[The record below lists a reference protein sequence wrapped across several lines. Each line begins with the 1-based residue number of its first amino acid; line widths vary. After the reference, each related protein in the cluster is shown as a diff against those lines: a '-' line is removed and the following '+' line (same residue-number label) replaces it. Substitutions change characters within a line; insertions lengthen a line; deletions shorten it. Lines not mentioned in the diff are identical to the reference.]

1 MSKNLRHSKI
11 KNTGILFELLSRQ
24 ITVDVLN
31 NRKNSSAIDIIKKY
45 FNENTELG
53 REQQLYRILIGE
65 NYNVESKADKLI
77 EAVISSRQKI
87 KNSNLH
93 NEKYNLIKEIKENY
107 SVDEFFAARIPNYK
121 VYASIYKL
129 FLSETSGG
137 TFDPAEAVNSR
148 FTIIEHIIR
157 NPIAKKDKQAKIVS
171 EYQKQE
177 KDLRLLSYQ
186 ILVDKFNERYSALD
200 SHQKKLLK
208 EYINN
213 ISNTNNLREYINVES
228 KRVTKELKS
237 LISKVDDDITRI
249 KLKESIAQVSKVT
262 TGKLVKDDQVVKM
275 MRYYQLV
282 KEIKK
287 TIKGDK

>member
-31 NRKNSSAIDIIKKY
+31 NRKDSAAIGIIKKY
-45 FNENTELG
+45 FNENADLG
-53 REQQLYRILIGE
+53 KEQQLYRILIGE
-65 NYNVESKADKLI
+65 NYNSESKADKLI
-77 EAVISSRQKI
+77 EAVVTSRQKI
-87 KNSNLH
+87 KNANLH
-93 NEKYNLIKEIKENY
+93 NEKYNLIKEIKEHYN
-107 SVDEFFAARIPNYK
+107 VDEFFSARIPNYK
-121 VYASIYKL
+121 IYASIYKL

-137 TFDPAEAVNSR
+137 NFDPVETVDNR
-148 FTIIEHIIR
+148 YTVMEHIVR
-157 NPIAKKDKQAKIVS
+157 NPIVKKDKQSKIVN

-200 SHQKKLLK
+200 SYQKKMLK

-213 ISNTNNLREYINVES
+213 ISNTNNLREYINVEAQ
-228 KRVTKELKS
+228 RVSGELKQ
-237 LISKVDDDITRI
+237 LLPKIDDKITKI
-249 KLKESIAQVSKVT
+249 KLKESIVQINQVTK
-262 TGKLVKDDQVVKM
+262 GKFVKDNQVVKM
-275 MRYYQLV
+275 MRYYELV

-287 TIKGDK
+287 TLKGDK